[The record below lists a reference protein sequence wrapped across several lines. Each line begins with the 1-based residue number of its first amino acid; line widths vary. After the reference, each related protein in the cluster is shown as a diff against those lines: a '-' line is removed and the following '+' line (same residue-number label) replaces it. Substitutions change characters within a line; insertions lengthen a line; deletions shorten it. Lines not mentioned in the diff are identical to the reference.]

1 MGENIINSRTI
12 SAKLNCIFSWLVMYQ
27 GMMTFVLMAKE
38 LGIGLCFLQIQE
50 ACGVATPACRL
61 QGPCLEAHTHRRHTQ
76 RAFFFFPVQS
86 LLTRFYLKHARL
98 RSEQTSLCRSSRGHS
113 AAAAGRA
120 RQKSK
125 VQSKG
130 PTPWTWGLSFEVIS
144 ISLCLLINEM
154 ESKRREW
161 LCLPVFLKGEPHVL
175 LHLLET
181 MVVGVNQVERQRVG
195 QGAVPPPWRHP

>member
-1 MGENIINSRTI
+1 MHIFLAGDVPGDDDICLDGEGAGDRALLLANTR
-12 SAKLNCIFSWLVMYQ
+12 
-27 GMMTFVLMAKE
+27 
-38 LGIGLCFLQIQE
+38 GLW
-50 ACGVATPACRL
+50 CGH
-61 QGPCLEAHTHRRHTQ
+61 PCLQAAGPVLGSTHAPQ
-76 RAFFFFPVQS
+76 AYAEGFFFSPIQS

-125 VQSKG
+125 VRSKG
-130 PTPWTWGLSFEVIS
+130 PTPWAWGLSFKVIS